1 MVVAGFYSRHKPV
14 FSQKGGNYTASL
26 LDLFVSISV
35 EDNASSKIQQIS
47 KNVSQISKAFE
58 AASKQGGG
66 GLDDLNKKVQ
76 EASDRIK
83 ESSEQAKKASERIK
97 ESTKRAKEASEQVKE
112 ASKNIKDI
120 PNAGKDIG
128 EKVSQGAK
136 KGSEAIKNMGKT
148 GKEQAGIL
156 ESAFSRVGSALAA
169 AFTVK
174 KLFDFGVS
182 AVTTAADAQTS
193 FAKVQTLL
201 SSGTDIN
208 AYFESVRKGS
218 REAGIPL
225 AEYTE
230 ALYQSL
236 SASVEQGKAVQFT
249 TQAAKLARGGFTD
262 LATAVDV
269 LTTIQNAYG
278 LSASQTS
285 RIADKLITTQNLGK
299 VNVAQLAAVMGRSIP
314 VAKSYNVSLETL
326 FASYAALTKNGNPA
340 AETTTLLNAAFNEM
354 GKYSTK
360 TAQILRDKT
369 GKSFSELMASG
380 ESLTDVL
387 GILQEAATRTGL
399 SLADLFGSAEA
410 ARGANL
416 ILSNA
421 NDITTAINAMGNS
434 MGASAEANAT
444 MLNTYNEQVKQ
455 LKTNWGLLMEEVGR
469 RALPGLNKVVG
480 QFTKV
485 LTGEAYKEHTYG
497 IFEGTAETIEE
508 ATAKAEHYK
517 KIMDDLNDYYSGD
530 NAGMIWSQQD
540 IKAYNNAKLYYDGF
554 MAIAAQLVEA
564 NNEIGESTK
573 STTDLIKAQTDDY
586 ISSAQALLDQYQAT
600 YDATL
605 SSLEQFFSPFEKVSI
620 NVKTS
625 LNDMIDGMKSQ
636 IDYFQ
641 TYNQNVQTLT
651 EAGLGSFS
659 EMLIGMGPTGAAYAQ
674 AIVDAMTQAG
684 GATSE
689 QTQTMVQDLLELQN
703 TLEESREGLSGS
715 VSEAMNGTSE
725 KIAEL
730 SQTFV
735 ENVAQWDKSEE
746 AITNARNTI
755 TAFASGLTESQGK
768 IMEAAG
774 NIGQLITSAIQAN
787 VGTIQIGVELSL
799 PTGGSIGSSFSV
811 SGGKPK
817 GHAIGLDFVPYNGY
831 LAALHRGEA
840 ILTSYEADQWRRG
853 RSDGENKGTTIIQN
867 IQSVPQTPVQ
877 LAEATAAYFAQARW
891 L

>member
-1 MVVAGFYSRHKPV
+1 MAVAGFYSRHRLV

-174 KLFDFGVS
+174 KLLDFGVS

-340 AETTTLLNAAFNEM
+340 AEATTLLNAAFNEM
-354 GKYSTK
+354 GRYGTK

-380 ESLTDVL
+380 ESLTNVL

-421 NDITTAINAMGNS
+421 NDISTAINAMGNS

-455 LKTNWGLLMEEVGR
+455 LKTNWGLLMEEIGR
-469 RALPGLNKVVG
+469 KALPSVNTVVKN
-480 QFTKV
+480 FTKMISP
-485 LTGEAYKEHTYG
+485 GA
-497 IFEGTAETIEE
+497 IFDDTVKSAEE
-508 ATAKAEHYK
+508 ARAKMWEYVDLRDELERKYGERSPAEVGYDPADLTKWSEYDAGVQHYS
-517 KIMDDLNDYYSGD
+517 DLS
-530 NAGMIWSQQD
+530 
-540 IKAYNNAKLYYDGF
+540 K
-554 MAIAAQLVEA
+554 QLTEA

-600 YDATL
+600 YEATVA
-605 SSLEQFFSPFEKVSI
+605 SLENFFSPFEKVSI

-625 LNDMIDGMKSQ
+625 LNDMIEGMKSQ

-703 TLEESREGLSGS
+703 TLVESRNQVGES
-715 VSEAMNGTSE
+715 VSEAMNGTTE

-787 VGTIQIGVELSL
+787 VGTIQIGVELAL

-811 SGGKPK
+811 SGGKPR

-853 RSDGENKGTTIIQN
+853 RSDGENKGTTINQY

-877 LAEATAAYFAQARW
+877 LAEATAAYFEQARW